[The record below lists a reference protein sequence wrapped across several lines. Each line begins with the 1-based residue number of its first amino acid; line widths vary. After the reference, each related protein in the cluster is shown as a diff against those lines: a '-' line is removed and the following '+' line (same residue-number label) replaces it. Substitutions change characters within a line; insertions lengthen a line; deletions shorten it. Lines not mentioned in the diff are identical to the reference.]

1 MNASW
6 SMVLGALLAG
16 TVGGFMIP
24 VRPEIRDVPA
34 ISASKTTEPARKSAS
49 DKNSTPATT
58 ENAEVRQI
66 PVTESAAKT
75 SEPAAQADAT
85 SCERQTWPNQS
96 PNCLDRSTRVAPAA
110 TVVPARRIDPA
121 VGVQDKSA
129 SSTETKSVAAP
140 APATAAPSAET
151 KSVATP
157 APATA
162 APSAETKTVATPA
175 PPTAA
180 PKQETVAAPKPEPAK
195 PKPKVASTPPA
206 REDRAE
212 RPAQPEA
219 QPAREAREQSTERP
233 ARTEQASTPPTE
245 EPRAHTTAER
255 NSQAAERP
263 RRSTRRVNRNA
274 PDFNDD
280 IPTRIYLRGPDGR
293 LYLAPEYRPA
303 GREVYIM
310 R

>member
-6 SMVLGALLAG
+6 TMVIGALLAG

-34 ISASKTTEPARKSAS
+34 ISASKATEPAKKSAA
-49 DKNSTPATT
+49 DKNPTPATT

-66 PVTESAAKT
+66 PVTESAARK

-85 SCERQTWPNQS
+85 SCERQAWPNQS
-96 PNCLDRSTRVAPAA
+96 PNCLDRSVKIAPAE
-110 TVVPARRIDPA
+110 TVVPARRVDPA

-129 SSTETKSVAAP
+129 PSAETKSVAAP
-140 APATAAPSAET
+140 APATVAPGAET

-157 APATA
+157 APAT
-162 APSAETKTVATPA
+162 V
-175 PPTAA
+175 A
-180 PKQETVAAPKPEPAK
+180 PKQEAIAAPKPEPVK

-206 REDRAE
+206 REERAE

-233 ARTEQASTPPTE
+233 ARAEQASTPPAD
-245 EPRAHTTAER
+245 EPRAQTTVEK
-255 NSQAAERP
+255 NNQAVERP
-263 RRSTRRVNRNA
+263 RRSTRRANRNA
-274 PDFNDD
+274 TDFNDD

>member
-6 SMVLGALLAG
+6 PMVIGALLAG

-34 ISASKTTEPARKSAS
+34 ISASKATEPAKKSAA
-49 DKNSTPATT
+49 DKIPAPTAT

-66 PVTESAAKT
+66 PVIDSAATK

-85 SCERQTWPNQS
+85 SCERQAWPNQS
-96 PNCLDRSTRVAPAA
+96 PNCLDRSAKIAPAG
-110 TVVPARRIDPA
+110 TVPARRVDPA
-121 VGVQDKSA
+121 VGAQDKPA
-129 SSTETKSVAAP
+129 PNVETKSVAAP
-140 APATAAPSAET
+140 APAVAAPKAET
-151 KSVATP
+151 KSVA
-157 APATA
+157 APAAA
-162 APSAETKTVATPA
+162 APQQET
-175 PPTAA
+175 TAA
-180 PKQETVAAPKPEPAK
+180 PKPDPVK

-219 QPAREAREQSTERP
+219 QPPRETLEQSAERP
-233 ARTEQASTPPTE
+233 ARSEQASTPPAD
-245 EPRAHTTAER
+245 EPRAQTRAER
-255 NSQAAERP
+255 IGQAVERP
-263 RRSTRRVNRNA
+263 RRPTRRTSRNTM
-274 PDFNDD
+274 DFNDD

-303 GREVYIM
+303 GREIYIM

>member
-66 PVTESAAKT
+66 PVTESAART

-162 APSAETKTVATPA
+162 APSAETKIVATPA

>member
-96 PNCLDRSTRVAPAA
+96 PNCLDRSTKVAPAA

-162 APSAETKTVATPA
+162 APSAETKIVATPA

-245 EPRAHTTAER
+245 EPRAHSAAER
-255 NSQAAERP
+255 NNQAAERP

>member
-1 MNASW
+1 
-6 SMVLGALLAG
+6 MVLGALLAG

-66 PVTESAAKT
+66 PVTESAART

-140 APATAAPSAET
+140 APAMAAPSAET

-162 APSAETKTVATPA
+162 APSAETKSVATPA

>member
-1 MNASW
+1 
-6 SMVLGALLAG
+6 MVLGALLAG